1 MNFITDTNSNEILH
15 LKDASAS
22 IKSLLDGES
31 IMIYADVL
39 ILSENGESRIIQI
52 KDGKYT
58 LTLRN
63 AKIKHCYSYHVNQY
77 SIPCNCIKIIK
88 SNIFYY
94 ISPIFYELDKISVFN
109 KLNNCKVLFPEKTY
123 KINVDNSQIEK
134 KQETLISQ
142 KYIFELSEIIEYY
155 NNSPDFRKLVLSGNY
170 IYIDK
175 LIVPYIPAYFDY
187 QNNKFVLNK
196 LIKEHY
202 TKTCVCIFTTLKES
216 YKILGKSNFKSQ
228 INIKKKVKT
237 PSVGTENFG
246 EKAFTD
252 FINSLPPSQTNETF
266 GKALKRFMKA
276 QGFSISLL
284 AESINVD
291 TRTID
296 RYLADQTLPALS
308 RVIAIYVAMK
318 LFPTHSYYLIFK
330 AGYCLNDNNSL
341 YIGCITFL
349 APLGLATC
357 NQILIESG
365 YNALA

>member
-134 KQETLISQ
+134 TRNIN
-142 KYIFELSEIIEYY
+142 ISEI
-155 NNSPDFRKLVLSGNY
+155 Y
-170 IYIDK
+170 I
-175 LIVPYIPAYFDY
+175 
-187 QNNKFVLNK
+187 
-196 LIKEHY
+196 
-202 TKTCVCIFTTLKES
+202 
-216 YKILGKSNFKSQ
+216 
-228 INIKKKVKT
+228 
-237 PSVGTENFG
+237 
-246 EKAFTD
+246 
-252 FINSLPPSQTNETF
+252 
-266 GKALKRFMKA
+266 
-276 QGFSISLL
+276 
-284 AESINVD
+284 
-291 TRTID
+291 
-296 RYLADQTLPALS
+296 
-308 RVIAIYVAMK
+308 
-318 LFPTHSYYLIFK
+318 
-330 AGYCLNDNNSL
+330 
-341 YIGCITFL
+341 
-349 APLGLATC
+349 
-357 NQILIESG
+357 
-365 YNALA
+365 